1 MYTLLGYKFSI
12 PLYAI
17 IRQIQA
23 YRFFKIYWS
32 KNVAFLWLLDKLP
45 ASAFAPI
52 WPDFLNLC
60 NAKVSKYFINRP

>member
-1 MYTLLGYKFSI
+1 MSFWTTDALIWWSMLTQMYTLLGYKFSI

-32 KNVAFLWLLDKLP
+32 KNVALLHV
-45 ASAFAPI
+45 A
-52 WPDFLNLC
+52 
-60 NAKVSKYFINRP
+60 VR